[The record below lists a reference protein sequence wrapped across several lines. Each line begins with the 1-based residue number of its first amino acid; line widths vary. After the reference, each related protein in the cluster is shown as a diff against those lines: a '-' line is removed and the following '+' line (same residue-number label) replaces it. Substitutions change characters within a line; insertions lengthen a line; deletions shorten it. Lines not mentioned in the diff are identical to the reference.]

1 MGTIVTA
8 EAPCPS
14 GVVVGGG
21 AVIDSINP
29 ADRPRVAIIE
39 SQPVGQGWRAT
50 VVVTQQ
56 LDQQFTLKVTALCQ
70 T

>member
-1 MGTIVTA
+1 
-8 EAPCPS
+8 
-14 GVVVGGG
+14 VV
-21 AVIDSINP
+21 DSINP
-29 ADRPRVAIIE
+29 PDRPRVAIIE
-39 SQPVGQGWRAT
+39 SQPVGQAWRAT